1 MTPPA
6 PPDARPDRRLLWA
19 VGVLTAL
26 ASLATAWHYDAAGLA
41 LSHYDAKGH
50 LVVARRIFDS
60 LTPGWRQIGAV
71 WLPLPHLLNALP
83 SQVDAWYRTGA
94 SAILL
99 SMACFVFT
107 SVTLARLVTAATG
120 SLAGA
125 AAAVIVFASDPNV
138 LYLQSTP
145 MTEPLLFACLA
156 AAALATYRW
165 VESGGAH
172 GAVRAG
178 LWMSAACWTRYEA
191 WPVTA
196 ALLALG
202 TLILAIDLRSP
213 AEALRRGLRLAAW
226 PIGAILLFTVHS
238 RATIGEWFTTGGFF
252 VPENKALGKPWLAAS
267 QVVWGLIAVVGQWPV
282 VIAALGIAAT
292 LVAALRQPSR
302 RALLVALALA
312 GTAALPFYAF
322 VSGHPFR
329 IRYMIVLAV
338 ALSAWNGV
346 AVASLPRR
354 LRGLGVALVAVAA
367 LWDASPWAATAPMV
381 REAQWD
387 RPNITARRVITDC
400 LVRGFERPDHKIL
413 ASMGSLA
420 HYMQELSADG
430 FALDDFVHEGIGDL
444 WGQFLLRPSR
454 HVEWV
459 LFNEYSEGGDELT
472 KLRTAPGST
481 FADGF
486 TRVCEGAGL
495 ALYRRDPVGQARH
508 LDTAPD

>member
-1 MTPPA
+1 VG
-6 PPDARPDRRLLWA
+6 LVSA
-19 VGVLTAL
+19 VI
-26 ASLATAWHYDAAGLA
+26 SIATTWHYLDAGLT

-94 SAILL
+94 SAIVL

-107 SVTLARLVTAATG
+107 SVTLARLVFAMTR
-120 SLAGA
+120 SLAAAAA
-125 AAAVIVFASDPNV
+125 AAAVFVSDPNV

-145 MTEPLLFACLA
+145 MTEPLLFACLTA
-156 AAALATYRW
+156 ATLATFEW
-165 VESGGAH
+165 IVSGGTL

-178 LWMSAACWTRYEA
+178 LWMSAGCWTRYEA

-196 ALLALG
+196 ALLGLG
-202 TLILAIDLRSP
+202 AIVLAIDLRSP
-213 AEALRRGLRLAAW
+213 REAMRRTWRVAVW
-226 PIGAILLFTVHS
+226 PVGAIILFTIHS

-267 QVVWGLIAVVGQWPV
+267 QVVWGLMSVVGQWPV

-292 LVAALRQPSR
+292 ALAAWRRPVA
-302 RALLVALALA
+302 RASLIGLALA

-322 VSGHPFR
+322 VKGHPFR

-338 ALSAWNGV
+338 ALAVWNGA
-346 AVASLPRR
+346 AVAALPRR
-354 LRGLGVALVAVAA
+354 LRSLGLALVAVAA
-367 LWDASPWAATAPMV
+367 LLDLSPWASSAPMV

-387 RPNITARRVITDC
+387 LPNIAARRTITAC
-400 LVRGFERPDHKIL
+400 LTRDFARPEHKIL
-413 ASMGSLA
+413 VSMGSLA
-420 HYMQELSADG
+420 HYMQELASSG
-430 FALDDFVHEGIGDL
+430 FALDDFVHEGVGDQ
-444 WGQFLLRPSR
+444 WAEFLGNPAR
-454 HVEWV
+454 HAEWI

-472 KLRTAPGST
+472 RIRQAPGST
-481 FADGF
+481 FAAGF

-495 ALYRRDPVGQARH
+495 ALYRRDPSGHPADVMLSA
-508 LDTAPD
+508 DSAPSPTR